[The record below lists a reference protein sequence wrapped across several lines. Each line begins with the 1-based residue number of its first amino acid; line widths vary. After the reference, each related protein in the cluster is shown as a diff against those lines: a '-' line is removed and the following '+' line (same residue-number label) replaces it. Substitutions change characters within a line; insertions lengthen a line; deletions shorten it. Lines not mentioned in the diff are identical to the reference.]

1 MEQYKIVLE
10 SQLGPREGILRL
22 EDRNELLKGTIT
34 LLGYEN
40 SVSGEWTG
48 EHSIRLSHYL
58 HTQISDLSC
67 ISRLEIQG
75 DTITGTLQNDRNMMK
90 WHGEKEA
97 DKKGGNTENGGE

>member
-40 SVSGEWTG
+40 PVSGEWTG

-67 ISRLEIQG
+67 VSRLEIQG
-75 DTITGTLQNDRNMMK
+75 DIITGTLQNDRNMMK
-90 WHGEKEA
+90 WHGAKEA
-97 DKKGGNTENGGE
+97 DKIGGNTENGGE